1 MCLKVRLVRRVTI
14 SKTAVKMHKMCFR
27 LVCRVIIS
35 KMAVKMH
42 GMCLRL
48 FHQDTISKMAVK
60 TTSDMFDHWVT
71 ISDLDC
77 C

>member
-1 MCLKVRLVRRVTI
+1 MCLRVRLVHWVTI
-14 SKTAVKMHKMCFR
+14 SKMAVKMHEMYLR
-27 LVCRVIIS
+27 LVCWVTIS
-35 KMAVKMH
+35 KMTVKMH

-48 FHQDTISKMAVK
+48 FHQDTISKIAVK
-60 TTSDMFDHWVT
+60 TTSNMFDHRVM